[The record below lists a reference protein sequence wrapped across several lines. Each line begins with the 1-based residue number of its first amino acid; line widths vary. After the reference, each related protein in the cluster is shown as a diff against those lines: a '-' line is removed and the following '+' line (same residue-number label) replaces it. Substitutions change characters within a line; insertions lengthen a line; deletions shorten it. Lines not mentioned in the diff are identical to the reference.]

1 VGEDQKDM
9 QTEKKEQIF
18 LSLGS
23 NLGDREANLKLVL
36 SELPPEVEVIKESS
50 IYQTEPWG
58 FMDQPDFLNQ
68 VLSVKTALAPHDLL
82 IYVKNI
88 ELKIGR
94 EPSFR
99 FGPRLVDI
107 DILFYSQEI
116 IEDETLDIPHPRICE
131 RAFVLIPLMEIA
143 PDLIYPGT
151 DRKVS
156 DFLKDVD
163 GFVVNPYEV

>member
-1 VGEDQKDM
+1 M
-9 QTEKKEQIF
+9 QTEKKEQVF

-23 NLGDREANLKLVL
+23 NLGDREANLKLIL
-36 SELPPEVEVIKESS
+36 SELLPEVEVIKESS

-68 VLSVKTALAPHDLL
+68 VLSVKTSLAPHDLL

-94 EPSFR
+94 EPSFQ

-107 DILFYSQEI
+107 DILFYGQEI

-131 RAFVLIPLMEIA
+131 RAFVLVPLMEIA

-163 GFVVNPYEV
+163 GSVVNPYEV